1 MGMKK
6 ETEYCDEYCE
16 EHGGHCSGC
25 CEEPSCEIS
34 GICILHCDGEHDGPC
49 KVMEWVGHLTL
60 EQHQEIVEKNIAWWA
75 ARAEQKKLDKA
86 GFEGL
91 DEMFGTHV
99 AIGCKLD
106 PSDKSPDAERR
117 YVEVEE

>member
-60 EQHQEIVEKNIAWWA
+60 EQHQEIVEKNNAWWA
-75 ARAEQKKLDKA
+75 EFRMNRESSN
-86 GFEGL
+86 
-91 DEMFGTHV
+91 V

>member
-1 MGMKK
+1 MGMKMEK
-6 ETEYCDEYCE
+6 HECNNVDGFC
-16 EHGGHCSGC
+16 GV
-25 CEEPSCEIS
+25 CEI
-34 GICILHCDGEHDGPC
+34 P
-49 KVMEWVGHLTL
+49 MVGHLTL
-60 EQHQEIVEKNIAWWA
+60 EQHQEIVVKNNAWWA

-106 PSDKSPDAERR
+106 PSDKSTDAKRR
-117 YVEVEE
+117 YVEVKE